1 MIKVVEMPDKCNFCG
16 NKNFINASVQYMYKH
31 NGNFLLVNN
40 VPCIQCEYCGEQ
52 YFDGKV
58 LEKIEDDYEQL
69 FVKGN
74 RIPDKTM
81 NIPVEDFVAV

>member
-1 MIKVVEMPDKCNFCG
+1 MPDKCLFCG
-16 NKNFINASVQYMYKH
+16 NKNFTKSSVQYIYKH

-52 YFDGKV
+52 YFEGKV

-74 RIPDKTM
+74 KKALRTLNVPI
-81 NIPVEDFVAV
+81 EDYIDE